1 MLLPDKY
8 VGVDKSLLGQAGRIL
23 AHRAPGQTVSS
34 LWGEVSSSSRGW
46 TFDRFALAL
55 SLLFGLGAVNIDRG
69 ILEWRSAP

>member
-34 LWGEVSSSSRGW
+34 LWSEVSSSSRGW

-55 SLLFGLGAVNIDRG
+55 SLLFGLGTVNIDRG